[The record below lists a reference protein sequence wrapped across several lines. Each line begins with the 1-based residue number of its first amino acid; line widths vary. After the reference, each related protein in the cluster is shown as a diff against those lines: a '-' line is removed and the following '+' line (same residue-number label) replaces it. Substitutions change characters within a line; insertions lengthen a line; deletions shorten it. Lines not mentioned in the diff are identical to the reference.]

1 MLIDALIALL
11 ILAIISV
18 PTYGVLNSWISTSE
32 LSTNLNNQT
41 QIIQTMK
48 GDIEETTL
56 TDEVIE
62 VIIKDTNFKFYR
74 REVRKVQDI
83 TMGLEDD

>member
-56 TDEVIE
+56 TDEVTEIL
-62 VIIKDTNFKFYR
+62 IKDTNFKFYR